1 MKLRPSSTK
10 SFQAILLISL
20 AFLGGCGK
28 ERTVSSEEVEYRK
41 NKKGALVLYRISEES
56 PLTALV
62 YEDHGNGER
71 HFEIYVKNGLRD
83 GNFTFWRDNKIPVM
97 KGAYLK
103 GERHGRFTAYG
114 KAGEMVYEKTYSN
127 GKLNGICRF
136 YYPFSADDVENFF
149 RKMDDED
156 LEVGELKANSRLRYS
171 CEFKNDVPVGAYK
184 AYDHIGEDENSTY
197 QHLREKGHFDDN
209 GSLIQEQEFYFP
221 EVKALGI
228 KLPDGVRLEDG
239 YEANEKGLASAIKAA
254 YVAIE
259 DLPAYRNEN
268 AKPATIFALD
278 DRGNELAPIWNTQI
292 YKLAIRD
299 LNGSFLPKRY
309 DAGFEAYLRAK
320 QRAEDLCDEYGIVI
334 EKGTSRTIVQEV
346 VSDADGGG
354 DSEEAETVLEVVGLN
369 RNGKV
374 IEILWTSNP
383 KSRFI
388 PLEERITRKRFR
400 LVRAWLEGKSWGSK
414 WFLPDGSMVSIL
426 EEQSQEIVDRYR
438 KR

>member
-1 MKLRPSSTK
+1 MKLRSSSTK

-62 YEDHGNGER
+62 YEDHANGEP
-71 HFEIYVKNGLRD
+71 HFEIYVKNGLKD
-83 GNFTFWRDNKIPVM
+83 GNFTFWRDNKIPIL
-97 KGAYLK
+97 KGAYLR

-114 KAGEMVYEKTYSN
+114 KAGEMVYEKTYYN

-136 YYPFSADDVENFF
+136 YYPFSEDDVEEFF
-149 RKMDDED
+149 RKMDDEG
-156 LEVGELKANSRLRYS
+156 LEVGELKANSKLRYS
-171 CEFKNDVPVGAYK
+171 CEFQDDVPVGAYK
-184 AYDHIGEDENSTY
+184 AYYHRVEDENSTY
-197 QHLREKGHFDDN
+197 QPLREKGHFDDN
-209 GSLIQEQEFYFP
+209 GSLVQEQEYYFP
-221 EVKALGI
+221 EVKTLGI
-228 KLPDGVRLEDG
+228 KLPDGVMLEDG
-239 YEANEKGLASAIKAA
+239 YEANEKGLESAIDAA
-254 YVAIE
+254 YQAIE
-259 DLPAYRNEN
+259 NLPAYRNVN
-268 AKPATIFALD
+268 AKPAQVFALD
-278 DRGNELAPIWNTQI
+278 DRGNELAPIWNTHI

-299 LNGSFLPKRY
+299 LNGSFLGKRY
-309 DAGFEAYLRAK
+309 DADFKDYQRAK
-320 QRAEDLCDEYGIVI
+320 QRAEDMWDEYGLTI
-334 EKGTSRTIVQEV
+334 EKGSSIGIVQEV
-346 VSDADGGG
+346 VSAAEDVGN
-354 DSEEAETVLEVVGLN
+354 SEEAVLEVVGLN

-383 KSRFI
+383 KSRVI

-426 EEQSQEIVDRYR
+426 EEESREIIDRYK